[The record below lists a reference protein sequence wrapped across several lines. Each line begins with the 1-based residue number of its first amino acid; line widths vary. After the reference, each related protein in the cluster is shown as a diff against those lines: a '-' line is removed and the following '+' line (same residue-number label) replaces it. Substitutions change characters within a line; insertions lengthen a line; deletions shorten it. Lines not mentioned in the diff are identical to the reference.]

1 MVLGYMPMPANFRYM
16 DVLQKGMPRH
26 EGWDSF
32 RIKHPPM
39 SASRWAKIFSPFD
52 ALRGFNEAVAAKE
65 VMYEFKRELDEGEKE
80 ELNRRLAIMQ
90 SLTHNGKT
98 ARQNKVV
105 ASITHDVPCA
115 DPDNF
120 AYGYRGQYT
129 TTTGIVWNVDTAV
142 THSLQVGDQR
152 IRFSDIVAIKS
163 SHQIYDPC
171 YEEERGIFE
180 SAWEVDAP

>member
-1 MVLGYMPMPANFRYM
+1 MVLGYMPMPANFRYIN
-16 DVLQKGMPRH
+16 VLQKGMPRH
-26 EGWDSF
+26 EEWDSF

-65 VMYEFKRELDEGEKE
+65 VMYEFKRELSDDDQE
-80 ELNRRLAIMQ
+80 ELNRRLTILQ
-90 SLTHNGKT
+90 SLTRNGRA

-105 ASITHDVPCA
+105 ASITYFVPCA
-115 DPDNF
+115 DPDNS
-120 AYGYRGQYT
+120 AYGYRGQYI

-142 THSLQVGDQR
+142 THSLQVGNQR
-152 IRFSDIVAIKS
+152 IRFSDIIAIKS
-163 SHQIYDPC
+163 DHEYFDPRLD
-171 YEEERGIFE
+171 ENRNIFE